1 MKKDSDTPDPFEPV
15 KSAPTATQQVIKH
28 VLELE
33 KSVLW
38 QEKPRISAEIM
49 AIIKRAVP

>member
-1 MKKDSDTPDPFEPV
+1 MNKATEILDPFEPV
-15 KSAPTATQQVIKH
+15 KSAPEATQQVIKK

-38 QEKPRISAEIM
+38 QEKPRIGAEIM

>member
-1 MKKDSDTPDPFEPV
+1 MKKEPEIPDPFEPV
-15 KSAPTATQQVIKH
+15 RSAPDATQQVIKK

-38 QEKPRISAEIM
+38 QERPRIGAEIM
-49 AIIKRAVP
+49 AIIKRSVP